1 MIKFTYKIKKR
12 AKDKGDYRITK
23 HGEMAEFSLR
33 ELNRNIE
40 QVRKQAK
47 EMEANA
53 RLQESL
59 AVNIRRANPDLVA
72 YMKKLSPKKRHA
84 LIMLSIQENKAKLY
98 KQFGNSVTV
107 TVIERVAQQVR
118 KALEY
123 KNVSRASTKRSGSVL
138 RTTA

>member
-12 AKDKGDYRITK
+12 TKDKGDYRITK

-59 AVNIRRANPDLVA
+59 AVNIRRFTGEDDDLNTLLA
-72 YMKKLSPKKRHA
+72 ELSRKRPSVSGD
-84 LIMLSIQENKAKLY
+84 LAK
-98 KQFGNSVTV
+98 
-107 TVIERVAQQVR
+107 
-118 KALEY
+118 
-123 KNVSRASTKRSGSVL
+123 
-138 RTTA
+138 